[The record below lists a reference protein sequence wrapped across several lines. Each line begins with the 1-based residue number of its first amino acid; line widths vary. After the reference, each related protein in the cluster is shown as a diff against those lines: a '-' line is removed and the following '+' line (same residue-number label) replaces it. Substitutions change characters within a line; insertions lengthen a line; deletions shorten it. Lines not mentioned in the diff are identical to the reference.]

1 MRRRISITV
10 LLLFVLSMFITAQT
24 GREGGGGGVRP
35 KKVSFSGKI
44 SEDCTSIAAGGRTW
58 LVSNVEKLKSHASEN
73 VTVKG
78 LLDPV
83 TNRIEVL
90 SMKLR
95 SAEVNT
101 SARMGDSAFR
111 R

>member
-1 MRRRISITV
+1 VKRRISVTV
-10 LLLFVLSMFITAQT
+10 ILLFALSMLTTGQT
-24 GREGGGGGVRP
+24 GREGGGIRH

-44 SEDCTSIAAGGRTW
+44 SEDCTSIVSGGRTW

-73 VTVKG
+73 VNIKG

-95 SAEVNT
+95 DSEANT
-101 SARMGDSAFR
+101 SARPGDSAFR

>member
-10 LLLFVLSMFITAQT
+10 VLLFVLSMFITAQT
-24 GREGGGGGVRP
+24 GREGGGVRP
-35 KKVSFSGKI
+35 RKVSFSGKI
-44 SEDCTSIAAGGRTW
+44 SEDCTSIVAGGKTW

-73 VTVKG
+73 VTIKG

-101 SARMGDSAFR
+101 SARLGDSAFR

>member
-1 MRRRISITV
+1 VKSRISVTV
-10 LLLFVLSMFITAQT
+10 ILLFALSMITNAQT
-24 GREGGGGGVRP
+24 GREGGGVRH

-44 SEDCTSIAAGGRTW
+44 SEDGTSIVAGGKAW
-58 LVSNVEKLKSHASEN
+58 LVSNVEEIKSHASKN
-73 VTVKG
+73 VDIKG

-83 TNRIEVL
+83 TNRIKVL

-95 SAEVNT
+95 NTEVNT
-101 SARMGDSAFR
+101 SRLSDSAFR

>member
-1 MRRRISITV
+1 LKRRISVTV
-10 LLLFVLSMFITAQT
+10 LLLFVLSMLTTAQT
-24 GREGGGGGVRP
+24 GREGGGVRQ

-44 SEDCTSIAAGGRTW
+44 SEDCTAIVVGGRTW

-95 SAEVNT
+95 SAEGNT
-101 SARMGDSAFR
+101 SARLGDSAFR